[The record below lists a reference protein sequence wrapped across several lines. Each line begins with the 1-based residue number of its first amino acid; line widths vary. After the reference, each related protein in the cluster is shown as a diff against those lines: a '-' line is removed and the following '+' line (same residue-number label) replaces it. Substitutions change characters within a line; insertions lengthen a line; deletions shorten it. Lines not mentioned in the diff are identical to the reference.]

1 MTGRILFAWIKG
13 TQLDCDAKRWRLF
26 ADFLNDFAI
35 CLEILAPLTQT
46 YFRWVVCFAGVC
58 KSLVGVAGGATR
70 AALTQHQAR
79 RNNMA
84 DVSAKDGSQETLVN
98 LAALIC
104 SLVILPIVSTHFPV
118 MCLLFV
124 LLTALHLFA
133 NYKAVRSVCMESLN
147 QARLHLIMEHYLLTG
162 KAPGVGAV
170 NALEPV
176 FWGKRGGWT
185 IELGAS
191 FSSVSSSFDD
201 LKQAYGGLSTKYLLH
216 VDRKSRKVIIVL
228 CPEAQVSD
236 QLQACVQAEL
246 IGFLHRHSSQA
257 LSTDLSNWM
266 DTQWAP
272 KDDDCSMLHQSYQAT
287 QKLFPTLLSALAAQ
301 GWHTDQCLL
310 AADEW
315 RVTWD
320 FEADALPRR
329 KDV

>member
-35 CLEILAPLTQT
+35 CLEILASLTQT
-46 YFRWVVCFAGVC
+46 YFRLVVCFAGVC

-104 SLVILPIVSTHFPV
+104 SLVILPIISNHFTL
-118 MCLLFV
+118 MCVLFV
-124 LLTALHLFA
+124 LLTVLHLFA
-133 NYKAVRSVCMESLN
+133 NYKAVRAVCMESLN

-162 KAPGVGAV
+162 TAPGVAAI
-170 NALEPV
+170 NASEPV

-191 FSSVSSSFDD
+191 FGSVISSFDD
-201 LKQAYGGLSTKYLLH
+201 LKQVYGSLSTKYLLH
-216 VDRKSRKVIIVL
+216 INRKSRKLVIVL
-228 CPEAQVSD
+228 SPEAQVSD

-246 IGFLHRHSSQA
+246 ITFLYKHTGQAVSSN
-257 LSTDLSNWM
+257 LSNWINM
-266 DTQWAP
+266 QWSLE
-272 KDDDCSMLHQSYQAT
+272 DDCSMLRQSYQAA
-287 QKLFPTLLSALAAQ
+287 QKLFPILLSALAAQ
-301 GWHTDQCLL
+301 GWRTDQCLL

-320 FEADALPRR
+320 FEFHALPSR